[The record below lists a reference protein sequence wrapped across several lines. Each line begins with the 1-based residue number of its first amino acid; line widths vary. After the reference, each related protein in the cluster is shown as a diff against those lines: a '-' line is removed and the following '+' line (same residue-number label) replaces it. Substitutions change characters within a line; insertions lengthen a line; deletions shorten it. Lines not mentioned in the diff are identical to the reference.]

1 MHAPKITSI
10 GEAPD
15 NAYRRSKCLR
25 RSDTVIRDALEEIP
39 QSPAPC
45 AFLKNALDLGSIKPA
60 MAGKPL

>member
-15 NAYRRSKCLR
+15 NAYRRSKYLR
-25 RSDTVIRDALEEIP
+25 RSDTVIRDALEKIP
-39 QSPAPC
+39 QSTAPC
-45 AFLKNALDLGSIKPA
+45 AFLKNALDLRPIKPA